1 MIHARI
7 LCSGFGGQGVM
18 SLGQL
23 LAYGAMLENRHV
35 TWIPSYGPEMRGGTA
50 YCCVVISDRPIG
62 SPIVVNNAGCV
73 IVMNSPSLHKFE
85 KSVIPGGILLT
96 NSSLISEPATRSD
109 ILVYPIAA
117 VDLAR
122 DCGSPQA
129 ANSIMLGAY
138 LALTGLVK
146 EQSIIASFDK
156 VFGKKDPRFHSVNKA
171 ALASGAAA
179 VGDLSGTRIAA

>member
-1 MIHARI
+1 MIHERI

-35 TWIPSYGPEMRGGTA
+35 SWIPSYGPEMRGGTA
-50 YCCVVISDRPIG
+50 YCCVVICDRPIG
-62 SPIVVNNAGCV
+62 SPMVVNNAGCV
-73 IVMNSPSLHKFE
+73 IVMNSPSLRKFE
-85 KSVIPGGILLT
+85 KSVIPGGLLLT

-117 VDLAR
+117 GDLAR
-122 DCGSPQA
+122 ECGSPQA
-129 ANSIMLGAY
+129 ANIIMLGAY
-138 LALTGLVK
+138 LALTGLVN

-156 VFGKKDPRFHSVNKA
+156 VFGKKDPHFHSVNKA
-171 ALASGAAA
+171 ALASGAA
-179 VGDLSGTRIAA
+179 VIGELSGTQIAA